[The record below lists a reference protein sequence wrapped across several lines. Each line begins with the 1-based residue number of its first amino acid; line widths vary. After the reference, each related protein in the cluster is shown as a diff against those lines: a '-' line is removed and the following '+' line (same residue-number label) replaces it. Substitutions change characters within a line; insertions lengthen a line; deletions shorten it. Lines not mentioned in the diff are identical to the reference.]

1 MQVAYCK
8 VMSQVRSMTN
18 FPTPI
23 LTIDVVLLELR
34 NETLSVGIL
43 TRQAEPFVG
52 QPALPGGYVH
62 VDKDADTEATARRV
76 IRDKVGL
83 NDVFCEQLATFS
95 GPDRDPRGWSATV
108 VYYALIRGPRPE
120 ATGLEWRSVDALGDL
135 AFDHN
140 MIVAAAMDRLRAKGS
155 WSNLPA
161 FLLTP
166 TFTYSELRRT
176 YELILGVRLND
187 SAFRRKIDEMDLIEP
202 LQGQMS
208 KSTARPAQLY
218 RLKDAVVR
226 TLNRRI

>member
-1 MQVAYCK
+1 
-8 VMSQVRSMTN
+8 MSDEVLTEVR
-18 FPTPI
+18 
-23 LTIDVVLLELR
+23 D
-34 NETLSVGIL
+34 GIL
-43 TRQAEPFVG
+43 IVT
-52 QPALPGGYVH
+52 
-62 VDKDADTEATARRV
+62 
-76 IRDKVGL
+76 I
-83 NDVFCEQLATFS
+83 N
-95 GPDRDPRGWSATV
+95 
-108 VYYALIRGPRPE
+108 RPE
-120 ATGLEWRSVDALGDL
+120 AKNAMNRAAAEG
-135 AFDHN
+135 
-140 MIVAAAMDRLRAKGS
+140 IAAAMDRLRAKGS